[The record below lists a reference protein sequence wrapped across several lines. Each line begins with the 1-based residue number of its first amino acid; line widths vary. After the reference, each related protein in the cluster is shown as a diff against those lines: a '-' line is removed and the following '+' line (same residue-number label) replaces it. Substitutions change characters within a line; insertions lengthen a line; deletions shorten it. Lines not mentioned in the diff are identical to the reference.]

1 MWHQH
6 KKYLRKASKNQTLTF
21 PFSQYLEKITSNLD
35 MLNPLDSFNL
45 MKQCFKH
52 GMKVVLIDMSG
63 TRRSNVDISQ
73 VVACEILGVEYK
85 VGDTARINVANKS
98 RIEKK
103 MNVSEGNLIKMNEAI
118 KSYDCH
124 FYSWLENNG
133 GKVAMLYPSL
143 ELRRFLVNCQKQ
155 RMPSNSSAV
164 LSLEKARRN
173 LLFELQTILKEEEVQ
188 VQKGMA

>member
-1 MWHQH
+1 
-6 KKYLRKASKNQTLTF
+6 
-21 PFSQYLEKITSNLD
+21 
-35 MLNPLDSFNL
+35 
-45 MKQCFKH
+45 MK
-52 GMKVVLIDMSG
+52 L
-63 TRRSNVDISQ
+63 
-73 VVACEILGVEYK
+73 
-85 VGDTARINVANKS
+85 KS

-103 MNVSEGNLIKMNEAI
+103 MDVSEDNFIKMNEAI

-155 RMPSNSSAV
+155 RLPSNSSAV

-188 VQKGMA
+188 VQGTWQRS